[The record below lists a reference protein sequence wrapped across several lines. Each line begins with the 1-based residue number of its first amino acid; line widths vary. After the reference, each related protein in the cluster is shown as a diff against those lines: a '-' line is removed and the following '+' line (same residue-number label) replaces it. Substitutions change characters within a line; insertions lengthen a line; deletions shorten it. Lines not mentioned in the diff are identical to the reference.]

1 MQADVHIKK
10 GGRMQADVHIK
21 KGGSTLYK
29 QPSQALNEPWYLRIA
44 FGLQTSYYTSCKRI
58 VYNPTLNKKIPY

>member
-1 MQADVHIKK
+1 MQADVHIKKGGRMQADVHIKK

-29 QPSQALNEPWYLRIA
+29 QPSQALNEP
-44 FGLQTSYYTSCKRI
+44 
-58 VYNPTLNKKIPY
+58 